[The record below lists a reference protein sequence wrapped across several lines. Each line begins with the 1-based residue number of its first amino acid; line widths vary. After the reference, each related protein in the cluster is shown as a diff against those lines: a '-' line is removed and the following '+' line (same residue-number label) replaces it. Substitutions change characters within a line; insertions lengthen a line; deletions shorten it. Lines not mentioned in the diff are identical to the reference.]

1 MTEDPPS
8 HPGVAPHAGPPV
20 GQWAPGYPA
29 HSAPQAP
36 RSRMWPAIAIGAM
49 VLALVS
55 TVVAVIAL
63 VATSRSST
71 SSSGPT
77 AATPTYS
84 AADVSAAHQKLCDAY
99 KLEARAVQI
108 ETNGTDQAL
117 SGIATINGAL
127 ILQDALST
135 TPALPPDDRAAAR
148 ALAEAYSN
156 AQATAATVQQ
166 RNDPLWQSTISDV
179 NAKDAAMKKVC
190 GGG

>member
-8 HPGVAPHAGPPV
+8 HPGAAPHAGPPV
-20 GQWAPGYPA
+20 KQWGPGY
-29 HSAPQAP
+29 SAPQAP
-36 RSRMWPAIAIGAM
+36 RSRLWPAIALGAI

-55 TVVAVIAL
+55 TVVAVVAL
-63 VATSRSST
+63 VVATSRSSG
-71 SSSGPT
+71 SSITTKS
-77 AATPTYS
+77 AAPTYN
-84 AADVSAAHQKLCDAY
+84 AAEVSAAHQKLCDAY

-127 ILQDALST
+127 ILQDALNT
-135 TPALPPDDRAAAR
+135 TPALPPDDRASAR